1 MIYGNFN
8 DFVSWLNDNQGVVS
22 LAIFILTLLLGWVS
36 GIFSALRKR
45 PKFKI
50 GTIDGPT
57 FCCTY
62 NTGNTFNGHDAHIT
76 AFAIYLKI
84 ANIGSAS
91 SSIEKIQIGY
101 HWDIEPISLNWLKYR
116 LGWFWL
122 KNEIVMLEDFR
133 VEIGD
138 HLKVYPFLTQK
149 NYLSPIQVDKF
160 LEVGKSNSG
169 IVYFEQPESWGACF
183 PLCIKGKVLV
193 KIKVYDVFGKVHSKK
208 INVALVNMEE
218 AKKFNPYFG
227 DTSKHLNNIYK

>member
-1 MIYGNFN
+1 MIFDDSNN
-8 DFVSWLNDNQGVVS
+8 FVSWLNNNQGVVS
-22 LAIFILTLLLGWVS
+22 LAIFIVTLLLGWGS

-45 PKFKI
+45 PNFKI
-50 GTIDGPT
+50 QTIIGPT

-62 NTGNTFNGHDAHIT
+62 NTGNIFNGHDAHIT
-76 AFAIYLKI
+76 AFALYLNI

-91 SSIEKIQIGY
+91 SSIEKIHIGY
-101 HWDIEPISLNWLKYR
+101 HWDLEPMSWNWLKYKI
-116 LGWFWL
+116 GWFWL
-122 KNEIVMLEDFR
+122 KNEIVILEDFR
-133 VEIGD
+133 VQIGE

-183 PLCIKGKVLV
+183 PLCTNGKVLV
-193 KIKVYDVFGKVHSKK
+193 KIKVYDVFGKAHTKK
-208 INVALVNMEE
+208 CKIDLVNLDE

-227 DTSKHLNNIYK
+227 DTSKHLSDS

>member
-183 PLCIKGKVLV
+183 LLCIKGKVLV
-193 KIKVYDVFGKVHSKK
+193 KIKVYDVFRKVHSKK

>member
-169 IVYFEQPESWGACF
+169 IVYFEQPES
-183 PLCIKGKVLV
+183 
-193 KIKVYDVFGKVHSKK
+193 
-208 INVALVNMEE
+208 
-218 AKKFNPYFG
+218 
-227 DTSKHLNNIYK
+227 